1 MFPQQSCRTENK
13 AFGPHHACR
22 ESTTGEVREFQL
34 QARTKKPPRMRR
46 RGGPVFAEGSSTN
59 LAARRPQMVSYAK
72 RPPSLAAVFPAT
84 AMSRRKDHRERGEA
98 NVLGRPGSDL
108 LFQVLRLSTIGAGEF
123 YGRVRD
129 GIGYRPPAK
138 TTRPAKDE

>member
-1 MFPQQSCRTENK
+1 M
-13 AFGPHHACR
+13 
-22 ESTTGEVREFQL
+22 
-34 QARTKKPPRMRR
+34 
-46 RGGPVFAEGSSTN
+46 FAEGSSTN

-84 AMSRRKDHRERGEA
+84 AVSRREDPRERGEA

-108 LFQVLRLSTIGAGEF
+108 PFPVLRLSTTGAGEF

-129 GIGYRPPAK
+129 GIGYRPPAR
-138 TTRPAKDE
+138 TTRPAKDECEAKMPVFSSAVALGEPLDIE